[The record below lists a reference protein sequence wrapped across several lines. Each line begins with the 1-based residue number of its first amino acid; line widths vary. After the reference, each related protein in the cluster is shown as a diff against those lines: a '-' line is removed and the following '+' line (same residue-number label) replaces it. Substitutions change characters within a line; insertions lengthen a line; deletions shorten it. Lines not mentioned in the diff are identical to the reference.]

1 MKGHPKYSVWL
12 SALHFLVKQM
22 NIIVLV
28 KQVPDT
34 TEMKIDP
41 VNGTLIR
48 TGVPTIINPD
58 DLAGI
63 EAALALKDTYGGT
76 ITAVSMGPLQAE
88 RMLREILGRGADQA
102 VLLSDAKFAGA
113 DTWATSTTLA
123 AWLKTQ
129 SYDLIIAGRQAIDGD
144 TAQVGPQVAEKLG
157 IPQVSYV
164 ESIEAYNTPWLT
176 LHKAYEDYSELL
188 EVKLPALI
196 TTLSSMNTDRGMN
209 AIDAWAAYDKPLH
222 IVRFSDLDLLETD
235 TGLKGSPTQVK
246 KTFTRTLAAASLRTD
261 LSSEEAARLIS
272 DVIIKTMEA

>member
-1 MKGHPKYSVWL
+1 
-12 SALHFLVKQM
+12 M

-41 VNGTLIR
+41 IHGTLIR
-48 TGVPTIINPD
+48 AGVPSIINPD
-58 DLAGI
+58 DMAGI
-63 EAALALKDTYGGT
+63 EAALSLKDRYGGT

-88 RMLREILGRGADQA
+88 RMLREILGRGVDQA

-129 SYDLIIAGRQAIDGD
+129 TFDLIIAGRQAIDGD

-164 ESIEAYNTPWLT
+164 ESIEACDGTWLS
-176 LHKAYEDYSELL
+176 LSKAYEEDSELL

-196 TTLSSMNTDRGMN
+196 TTLSTMNR
-209 AIDAWAAYDKPLH
+209 
-222 IVRFSDLDLLETD
+222 
-235 TGLKGSPTQVK
+235 TGI
-246 KTFTRTLAAASLRTD
+246 
-261 LSSEEAARLIS
+261 EA
-272 DVIIKTMEA
+272 

>member
-1 MKGHPKYSVWL
+1 
-12 SALHFLVKQM
+12 M

-41 VNGTLIR
+41 IHGTLIR
-48 TGVPTIINPD
+48 AGVPSIINPD
-58 DLAGI
+58 DMAGI
-63 EAALALKDTYGGT
+63 EAALSLKDRYGGT

-88 RMLREILGRGADQA
+88 RMLREILGRGVDQA

-129 SYDLIIAGRQAIDGD
+129 TFDLIIAGRQAIDGD

-164 ESIEAYNTPWLT
+164 ESIEACDGTWLS
-176 LHKAYEDYSELL
+176 LSKAYEEDSELL

-196 TTLSSMNTDRGMN
+196 TTLSTMNRDRGMN
-209 AIDAWAAYDKPLH
+209 AVDAWDAYDKSLTL
-222 IVRFSDLDLLETD
+222 VRFSDLDLSESD
-235 TGLKGSPTQVK
+235 VGLKGSPTQVK
-246 KTFTRTLAAASLRTD
+246 KTFTRSLEAASLKSD
-261 LSSEEAARLIS
+261 LSPEEAARLIT
-272 DVIIKTMEA
+272 DVLIKTMEA

>member
-1 MKGHPKYSVWL
+1 
-12 SALHFLVKQM
+12 M

-41 VNGTLIR
+41 IHGTLIR
-48 TGVPTIINPD
+48 TGVPSIINPD
-58 DLAGI
+58 DMAGI
-63 EAALALKDTYGGT
+63 EAALSLKDTYGGT

-88 RMLREILGRGADQA
+88 RMLREILGRGVDQA

-129 SYDLIIAGRQAIDGD
+129 KFDLIIAGRQAIDGD

-164 ESIEAYNTPWLT
+164 EAIEDCDGTWLR
-176 LHKAYEDYSELL
+176 LSKAYEEDSELL

-196 TTLSSMNTDRGMN
+196 TTLSTMNRDRGMN
-209 AIDAWAAYDKPLH
+209 AVDAWAAYDKPLTL
-222 IVRFSDLDLLETD
+222 VRFSDLDLSESD
-235 TGLKGSPTQVK
+235 VGLKGSPTQVK
-246 KTFTRTLAAASLRTD
+246 KTFTRSLEAASLKSD
-261 LSSEEAARLIS
+261 LSPEDAARLIT
-272 DVIIKTMEA
+272 DVLIKTMEA

>member
-1 MKGHPKYSVWL
+1 
-12 SALHFLVKQM
+12 M

-41 VNGTLIR
+41 IHGTLIR
-48 TGVPTIINPD
+48 AGVPSIINPD
-58 DLAGI
+58 DMAGI
-63 EAALALKDTYGGT
+63 EAALSLKDRYGGT

-88 RMLREILGRGADQA
+88 RMLREILGRGVDQA

-129 SYDLIIAGRQAIDGD
+129 TFDLIIAGRQAIDGD

-164 ESIEAYNTPWLT
+164 ESIEACDGTWLR
-176 LHKAYEDYSELL
+176 LSKAYEEDSELL

-196 TTLSSMNTDRGMN
+196 TTLSTMNRDRGMN
-209 AIDAWAAYDKPLH
+209 AVDAWAAYDKPLTL
-222 IVRFSDLDLLETD
+222 VRFSDLALSEADV
-235 TGLKGSPTQVK
+235 GLKGSPTQVR
-246 KTFTRTLAAASLRTD
+246 KTFTRSLEAASLKSD
-261 LSSEEAARLIS
+261 LSPEDAARLIT
-272 DVIIKTMEA
+272 DVLIKTMEA

>member
-1 MKGHPKYSVWL
+1 
-12 SALHFLVKQM
+12 M

-41 VNGTLIR
+41 IHGTLIR
-48 TGVPTIINPD
+48 AGVPSIINPD
-58 DLAGI
+58 DMAGI
-63 EAALALKDTYGGT
+63 EAALSLKDSYGGT

-88 RMLREILGRGADQA
+88 RMLREILGRGVDQA

-129 SYDLIIAGRQAIDGD
+129 TFDLIIAGRQAIDGD

-164 ESIEAYNTPWLT
+164 ESIEACDGTWLR
-176 LHKAYEDYSELL
+176 LSKAYEEDSELL

-196 TTLSSMNTDRGMN
+196 TTLSTMNRDRGMN
-209 AIDAWAAYDKPLH
+209 AVDAWAAYDKPLTL
-222 IVRFSDLDLLETD
+222 VRFSDLDLPESD
-235 TGLKGSPTQVK
+235 VGLKGSPTQVK
-246 KTFTRTLAAASLRTD
+246 KTFTRSLEAASLKSD
-261 LSSEEAARLIS
+261 LSPEDAARLIT
-272 DVIIKTMEA
+272 DVLIKTMEA

>member
-1 MKGHPKYSVWL
+1 
-12 SALHFLVKQM
+12 M

-41 VNGTLIR
+41 IHGTLIR
-48 TGVPTIINPD
+48 AGVPSIINPD
-58 DLAGI
+58 DMAGI
-63 EAALALKDTYGGT
+63 EAALSLKDRYGGT

-88 RMLREILGRGADQA
+88 RMLREILGRGVDQA

-129 SYDLIIAGRQAIDGD
+129 TFDLIIAGRQAIDGD

-164 ESIEAYNTPWLT
+164 ESIEACDGTWLR
-176 LHKAYEDYSELL
+176 LSKAYEEDSELL

-196 TTLSSMNTDRGMN
+196 TTLSTMNRDRGMN
-209 AIDAWAAYDKPLH
+209 AVDAWAAYDKPLTL
-222 IVRFSDLDLLETD
+222 VRFSDLDLSVSD
-235 TGLKGSPTQVK
+235 VGLKGSPTQVK
-246 KTFTRTLAAASLRTD
+246 KTFTRSLEAASLKSD
-261 LSSEEAARLIS
+261 LSPEDAARLIT
-272 DVIIKTMEA
+272 DVLIKTMEA

>member
-1 MKGHPKYSVWL
+1 
-12 SALHFLVKQM
+12 M

-41 VNGTLIR
+41 IHGTLIR
-48 TGVPTIINPD
+48 AGVPSIINPD
-58 DLAGI
+58 DMAGI
-63 EAALALKDTYGGT
+63 EAALSLKDRYGGT

-88 RMLREILGRGADQA
+88 RMLREILGRGVDQA

-129 SYDLIIAGRQAIDGD
+129 TFDLIIAGRQAIDGD

-164 ESIEAYNTPWLT
+164 ESIEACDGTWLS
-176 LHKAYEDYSELL
+176 LSKAYEEDSELL

-196 TTLSSMNTDRGMN
+196 TTLSTMNRDRGMN
-209 AIDAWAAYDKPLH
+209 AVDAWAAYDKPLTL
-222 IVRFSDLDLLETD
+222 VRFSDLDLSVSD
-235 TGLKGSPTQVK
+235 VGLKGSPTQVK
-246 KTFTRTLAAASLRTD
+246 KTFTRSLEAASLKSD
-261 LSSEEAARLIS
+261 LSPEDAARLIT
-272 DVIIKTMEA
+272 DVLIKTMEA

>member
-1 MKGHPKYSVWL
+1 
-12 SALHFLVKQM
+12 M

-41 VNGTLIR
+41 IHGTLIR
-48 TGVPTIINPD
+48 TGVPSIINPD
-58 DLAGI
+58 DMAGI
-63 EAALALKDTYGGT
+63 EAALSLKDHYGGT

-88 RMLREILGRGADQA
+88 RMLREILGRGVDQA

-123 AWLKTQ
+123 AWLKRQ

-164 ESIEAYNTPWLT
+164 ESIEECNGTWLT
-176 LHKAYEDYSELL
+176 LSKAYEDYSELL

-209 AIDAWAAYDKPLH
+209 AVDAWAAYDKPLAL
-222 IVRFSDLDLLETD
+222 VRFSDLSIPETD
-235 TGLKGSPTQVK
+235 VGLKGSPTQVK
-246 KTFTRTLAAASLRTD
+246 KTFTRSLETASLKSN
-261 LSSEEAARLIS
+261 LSPEEAARLIT
-272 DVIIKTMEA
+272 DVLIKTMEA